1 MLINL
6 ASTIFLRL
14 AGVLVVVFAFGGG
27 LAAVWAVLAGELF
40 IRGVLIFIRFEQGGW
55 RHKQV

>member
-1 MLINL
+1 MFKYLGI
-6 ASTIFLRL
+6 
-14 AGVLVVVFAFGGG
+14 VVFMFGGG

-40 IRGVLIFIRFEQGGW
+40 VRGVLILLRFEQGGW